1 VFARASRSIM
11 QSKGRDVG
19 RVVWGRGERP
29 GSCRLAGGLVGGTLV
44 DRIGGTLAN

>member
-1 VFARASRSIM
+1 M

-29 GSCRLAGGLVGGTLV
+29 GSCRLAGGLAGGLV
-44 DRIGGTLAN
+44 GGTLAN